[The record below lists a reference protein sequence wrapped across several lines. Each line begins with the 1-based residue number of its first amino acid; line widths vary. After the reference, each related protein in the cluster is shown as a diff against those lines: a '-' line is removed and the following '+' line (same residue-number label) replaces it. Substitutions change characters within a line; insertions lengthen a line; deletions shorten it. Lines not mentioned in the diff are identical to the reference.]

1 MLHRVGDDI
10 PTGVR
15 TQSGSVEEMA
25 ASFRGGTQ
33 CERRSEES
41 GLVRMI
47 AEFVTQTE
55 RYYLVRQECIE
66 MEASPLQGARSVDKG
81 THQKS
86 AETSRDETI
95 TD

>member
-1 MLHRVGDDI
+1 MTYPPV
-10 PTGVR
+10 
-15 TQSGSVEEMA
+15 SVPSLEA
-25 ASFRGGTQ
+25 LKKWPPALGGGTQ